1 MSADLILT
9 IGETLALGLVLGAIG
24 ALLGIAV
31 RRYLLERGGG
41 TVECHLRGGAG
52 DDWRI
57 GLGRYAGD
65 ELRWYRIF
73 DLRPRPNLLVSRR
86 GLVVSGRRPP
96 SESEL
101 SDLPA
106 DVLVVDCHWPATGRS
121 VELAMGDLELT
132 GFLAWAESSP
142 PGTATF

>member
-1 MSADLILT
+1 MIIT
-9 IGETLALGLVLGAIG
+9 IGETLALGLVLCAIG
-24 ALLGIAV
+24 ALLIIAV

-41 TVECHLRGGAG
+41 TVECHLRRGDG

-73 DLRPRPNLLVSRR
+73 DLRPRPNMAVSRR

-96 SESEL
+96 DESER
-101 SDLPA
+101 SDLPS
-106 DVLVVDCHWPATGRS
+106 DVLVVDCRWPATGRS

-142 PGTATF
+142 PGTPTF